1 MEQIE
6 ALITVSEFC
15 EQEVVNNCTSNQLT
29 GYSWWLDRNGNKYKY
44 WHGDRNETAEGF
56 SQIIEIFF
64 LRFFLANIE
73 KSSKGCQCSLTNSC
87 DSKFNDNNLCNCDD
101 RETNTDIG
109 LLTSREQLP
118 VTQLAYGASDHR
130 YSFIHYTLGD
140 LVCFGK
146 RGLYPSEE
154 DGADFMFKASYTGP

>member
-1 MEQIE
+1 MEINSIIGMAIE
-6 ALITVSEFC
+6 MRLPKDIFSMSE
-15 EQEVVNNCTSNQLT
+15 NNSLLLKIDFKK
-29 GYSWWLDRNGNKYKY
+29 YS
-44 WHGDRNETAEGF
+44 
-56 SQIIEIFF
+56 
-64 LRFFLANIE
+64 

-87 DSKFNDNNLCNCDD
+87 DSRFNDNNLCNCDD

-109 LLTSREQLP
+109 ILSSREQLP

-130 YSFIHYTLGD
+130 YSFIQYSLGD

-154 DGADFMFKASYTGP
+154 NGNDFMFKASYTGP

>member
-1 MEQIE
+1 M
-6 ALITVSEFC
+6 T
-15 EQEVVNNCTSNQLT
+15 
-29 GYSWWLDRNGNKYKY
+29 D
-44 WHGDRNETAEGF
+44 
-56 SQIIEIFF
+56 
-64 LRFFLANIE
+64 
-73 KSSKGCQCSLTNSC
+73 SC

-101 RETNTDIG
+101 RETNTDVG

-130 YSFIHYTLGD
+130 YSFIHYSLGD

-154 DGADFMFKASYTGP
+154 NGADFMFKASYTGP